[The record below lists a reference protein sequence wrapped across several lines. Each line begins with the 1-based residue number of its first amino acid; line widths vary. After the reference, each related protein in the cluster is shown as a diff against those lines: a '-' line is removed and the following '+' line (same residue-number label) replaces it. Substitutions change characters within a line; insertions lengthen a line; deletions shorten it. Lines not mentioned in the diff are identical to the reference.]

1 MDNNGSWEVGNWKLY
16 QTDKLDLLGVG
27 TPLMKKQRLQYVCP
41 NVYVIGANTR
51 NADASWQLM
60 KYMESKEI
68 MTGMLAPNNESPP
81 RMSIAAEAEYM
92 QDPMLTKFQELPAQG
107 WGTTTPQA
115 LDSPTMGIIGNYVQ
129 AALRNEMGIQQA
141 LDAAAE
147 DVKKKVEE
155 FLAA

>member
-1 MDNNGSWEVGNWKLY
+1 
-16 QTDKLDLLGVG
+16 
-27 TPLMKKQRLQYVCP
+27 
-41 NVYVIGANTR
+41 
-51 NADASWQLM
+51 
-60 KYMESKEI
+60 

-92 QDPMLTKFQELPAQG
+92 QDPMLIKFQELPAQG